1 MLLAIAFA
9 KSSLGD
15 FNVEIDLEMAYD
27 AQIQSTK
34 MNRVLGCGE
43 NLDNCSTLGI
53 RPYITNRLCS

>member
-1 MLLAIAFA
+1 MLIAIAFA

-27 AQIQSTK
+27 AQTPPPR

-53 RPYITNRLCS
+53 